1 MCTRLYHYD
10 PEKFWEKCRC
20 GKSVQFLEKL
30 YIPVINL
37 WSLQDRIPM
46 SSVIGSGEWN
56 IGKALWEK
64 ATPHFFC
71 IYLEL
76 LEVWEILDSSWKI
89 NDMGEQMGEEEIS
102 WNLSTVIN
110 KEKSRKNFS
119 HQSNEGISIDNLWDY
134 FLLMSP
140 PWGKAFHRNNTV
152 LARRVFQRDFTVV
165 DKIKLSK
172 KLLKSRGILNVVRKQ
187 K

>member
-1 MCTRLYHYD
+1 MWQECAI
-10 PEKFWEKCRC
+10 P
-20 GKSVQFLEKL
+20 GKILHSCFKSIQT
-30 YIPVINL
+30 
-37 WSLQDRIPM
+37 LQDRIPM
-46 SSVIGSGEWN
+46 SSVIGFGGGGGMKESLSGR
-56 IGKALWEK
+56 KQ
-64 ATPHFFC
+64 PHIFFC

-119 HQSNEGISIDNLWDY
+119 HQSNEGIGIDNLWDY
-134 FLLMSP
+134 FL
-140 PWGKAFHRNNTV
+140 WGKAFHRNKTV
-152 LARRVFQRDFTVV
+152 LARRVFQGDFKVV

-172 KLLKSRGILNVVRKQ
+172 KFLKSNGILNVVRKQ